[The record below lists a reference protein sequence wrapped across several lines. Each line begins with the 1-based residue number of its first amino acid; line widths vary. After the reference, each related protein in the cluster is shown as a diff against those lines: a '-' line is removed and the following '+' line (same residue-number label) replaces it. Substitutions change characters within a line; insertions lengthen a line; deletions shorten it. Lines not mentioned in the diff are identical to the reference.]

1 MSYFR
6 DLVNDN
12 LFVRVCVALFSLLVS
27 GLFSL
32 PLLFVEFAGGFWDV
46 ISFLICLTSALGG
59 IYIFFVCLFSTDA
72 RLEKLMS
79 RLDPSGAD
87 IVGLLFVGLVLILVG
102 IVAIPIT
109 MIIRF
114 FMPRSIALD
123 FLKSERKKN
132 NEQK

>member
-1 MSYFR
+1 MAYFSN
-6 DLVNDN
+6 LVNDN
-12 LFVRVCVALFSLLVS
+12 LFIRVCVALFSLLVS

-32 PLLFVEFAGGFWDV
+32 PLLFVEFAGGFWEV
-46 ISFLICLTSALGG
+46 IGFLICLTFALGG
-59 IYIFFVCLFSTDA
+59 VYIFFVCLFSNDA

-79 RLDPSGAD
+79 RFDPSGAD
-87 IVGLLFVGLVLILVG
+87 IIGLLFVGLVLVLVG

-114 FMPRSIALD
+114 FMPRNMALE

-132 NEQK
+132 NE